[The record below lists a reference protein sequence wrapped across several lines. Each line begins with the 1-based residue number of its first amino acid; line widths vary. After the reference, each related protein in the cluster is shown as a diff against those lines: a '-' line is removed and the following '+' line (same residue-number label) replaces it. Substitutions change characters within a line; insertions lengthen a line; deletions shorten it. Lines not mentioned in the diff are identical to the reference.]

1 MKQLFRSSHLL
12 LILLAALLFS
22 CFSCGGGDSSSSG
35 GSYYSGG
42 GSSGSASPT
51 PTATAAIVTSDA
63 VYHAPTVDRKYSY
76 YHYIPSS
83 SLSRKS
89 PVRVLLYCNGG
100 PPLEVVGS
108 NDYSAWESYVKNS
121 EFPQIKP
128 YCDTYGYALIM
139 MVVPTLNSTTY
150 PDYTMNTT
158 SMVRW
163 VMFDN
168 SFDGQITNSAF
179 YKRPDLVFVKVID
192 EFNSY
197 LTNNGFTPYS
207 RVFMTGYSAGA
218 MQTNRFSMLFP
229 DKVAAAGIGAAGL
242 YIFPLDTYNG
252 TNLIYATG
260 TSDMAQ
266 ISGNAYSLGSYKSI
280 PHLVYTGSDDT
291 NDPMN
296 GSNSATDEEKNII
309 RNNAA
314 LFGQSNSPVDRTQKF
329 ANYLQ
334 SIGMQCTY
342 KSYSG
347 VGHQLTSDM
356 LNDTFKFFDSV
367 TPRN

>member
-1 MKQLFRSSHLL
+1 MKESIRSIHVLVLIITL
-12 LILLAALLFS
+12 LIFS
-22 CFSCGGGDSSSSG
+22 CIGCSGGGSNG
-35 GSYYSGG
+35 GSSYSGG
-42 GSSGSASPT
+42 GSYSGTASPT
-51 PTATAAIVTSDA
+51 PTPTGNIVTSDA
-63 VYHAPTVDRKYSY
+63 VYHAPTNDRKYSY

-83 SLSRKS
+83 ALSRKS
-89 PVRVLLYCNGG
+89 PIRVLFYCHGA

-108 NDYSAWESYVKNS
+108 NDYSSWESYVKNS
-121 EFPQIKP
+121 EFPMIKP
-128 YCDTYGYALIM
+128 YCDTYGYALVI

-150 PDYTMNTT
+150 PEYTMNTA

-168 SFDGQITNSAF
+168 SFDSQITNSSF

-192 EFNSY
+192 EFTAY
-197 LTNNGFTPYS
+197 LTTSGYTPYS
-207 RVFMTGYSAGA
+207 KVFMTGFSAGA
-218 MQTNRFSMLFP
+218 MQTNRFSLMFP
-229 DKVAAAGIGAAGL
+229 DKIAAAGIGAAGL
-242 YIFPLDTYNG
+242 YLFPLDIYNS

-260 TSDMAQ
+260 TSDIAQ
-266 ISGNAYSLGSYKSI
+266 ISGNTYTLSTYKSV
-280 PHLVYTGSDDT
+280 PHFVYVGNDDT

-309 RNNAA
+309 RNNSA
-314 LFGQSNSPVDRTQKF
+314 LFGSSSSPTDRTQKF

-334 SIGMQCTY
+334 SIGMECTY

-347 VGHQLTSDM
+347 VGHQFTSDM
-356 LNDTFKFFDSV
+356 INDTFKFFDSV